1 MSTSHHSELLH
12 QAKLNQVKDLKNS
25 SIYSKQLIQILQSL
39 IKSNSLSTSSDLIDK
54 MTTIHLL
61 NDDIDKQLN
70 RDISANYYELMKT
83 KRKLQELISIC
94 SMQINKIDKHEQVDH
109 QRGLQERCELIDQ
122 DLRILENTL
131 KLIKK

>member
-94 SMQINKIDKHEQVDH
+94 HEQVDH